1 MADKQEFPPLLPE
14 GFHPKTLDEL
24 ELLCVDGFDLSRTR
38 QGIME
43 GLRRMAARLES
54 GGVRGDLWVD
64 GSFLTEKIDPED
76 VDIALRVSEAQV
88 SNPGPGQGALINWL
102 GSRDPAI
109 VAQTKG
115 DYSCDSFVFYELPVG
130 HPHHPGFDIRE
141 YWINEFGKSRRNE
154 LKGIVVLLISGG
166 CQ

>member
-54 GGVRGDLWVD
+54 GGVRGDLWLMAA
-64 GSFLTEKIDPED
+64 S
-76 VDIALRVSEAQV
+76 
-88 SNPGPGQGALINWL
+88 
-102 GSRDPAI
+102 
-109 VAQTKG
+109 
-115 DYSCDSFVFYELPVG
+115 
-130 HPHHPGFDIRE
+130 
-141 YWINEFGKSRRNE
+141 
-154 LKGIVVLLISGG
+154 
-166 CQ
+166 